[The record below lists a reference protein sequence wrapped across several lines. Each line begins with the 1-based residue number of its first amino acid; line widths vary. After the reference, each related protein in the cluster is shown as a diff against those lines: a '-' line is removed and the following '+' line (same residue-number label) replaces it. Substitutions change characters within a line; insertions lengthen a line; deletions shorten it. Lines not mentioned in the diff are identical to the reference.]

1 MQKRGVRFLAIAA
14 VVLLL
19 TVLLCGCSRSLGE
32 RAIVKIVYLD
42 EAEGQIQAGL
52 AVFTCTPNSD
62 TASVEGEAR
71 IYTAQG
77 ASIEEALYNAER
89 QQNKKPF
96 YAQNEILLLG
106 PGAASG
112 VTPYLE
118 HFAAENAARPN
129 LAAFLT
135 PLTLEEFAACEE
147 GIGDVVREGERL
159 MNRSAEGT
167 VLTQSLFE
175 LELSGDNGMS
185 GYLPVF
191 SFSEEEKDFRG
202 VRQLALIHD
211 GTPYQ
216 TLEGAPMQLFLLL
229 AGKSNRLTVHT
240 QIDGKNISFQAGQL
254 CLTRVPS
261 SFKGVP
267 GLTVRLTGTVEDIT
281 ADGVPVEREAGLEAA
296 RLINRYLNELANEL
310 NAATFAQENDI
321 FHYGWWMKQYDTA
334 SSEALLKTG
343 LLYETAQIKFESDL
357 KPA

>member
-1 MQKRGVRFLAIAA
+1 MQKRKVKLIVLAAA
-14 VVLLL
+14 VLLL
-19 TVLLCGCSRSLGE
+19 PVLLCGCSRSLGE

-62 TASVEGEAR
+62 TASVEGEAQ

-106 PGAASG
+106 PGAASN

-135 PLTLEEFAACEE
+135 PLTAEEFAECEE

-159 MNRSAEGT
+159 MSRGADGA

-175 LELSGDNGMS
+175 LELSGENGMN

-191 SFSEEEKDFRG
+191 SFSKEEKDFRG
-202 VRQLALIHD
+202 VRQLALIRD
-211 GTPYQ
+211 GVPYQ
-216 TLEGAPMQLFLLL
+216 VLEDAPMQLFLLL
-229 AGKSNRLTVHT
+229 ANKSNRLTVHT
-240 QIDGKNISFQAGQL
+240 QIDGENVSFQAQQL
-254 CLTRVPS
+254 CLTHAS
-261 SFKGVP
+261 SVWKGVP
-267 GLTVRLTGTVEDIT
+267 RLTVRLTGTVEDIT
-281 ADGVPVEREAGLEAA
+281 IGGVPVERDAQEDAA
-296 RLINRYLNELANEL
+296 RQIDRYLNELAKEL
-310 NAATFAQENDI
+310 NEATFAEENDI
-321 FHYGWWMKQYDTA
+321 FHYGWWMKQSDTA
-334 SSEALLKTG
+334 SCEALLNAG
-343 LLYETAQIKFESDL
+343 LLYETAQIEFESTL

>member
-1 MQKRGVRFLAIAA
+1 MRKRGVKLIAA
-14 VVLLL
+14 ILLL
-19 TVLLCGCSRSLGE
+19 PLLLCGCSRSLGE

-42 EAEGQIQAGL
+42 EADGQIQAGL
-52 AVFTCTPNSD
+52 AVFTCAPNSD

-77 ASIEEALYNAER
+77 ASIEEALYNAEL

-106 PGAASG
+106 PGAAAD
-112 VTPYLE
+112 VTPYLQ

-135 PLTLEEFAACEE
+135 PLTLEEFAECEE

-159 MNRSAEGT
+159 MNRSAEGA

-175 LELSGDNGMS
+175 LELSGENGMN

-191 SFSEEEKDFRG
+191 SFSKEEKDFRG
-202 VRQLALIHD
+202 VRQLALIRD
-211 GTPYQ
+211 GAPYQ
-216 TLEGAPMQLFLLL
+216 MLEDAPMQLFLLL

-240 QIDGKNISFQAGQL
+240 QIDGKTVSFHAQQL
-254 CLTRVPS
+254 CLTRVS
-261 SFKGVP
+261 SVYKGVP
-267 GLTVRLTGTVEDIT
+267 ELTVRLTGTVEDIT
-281 ADGVPVEREAGLEAA
+281 VDGIPIEREAQQNAA
-296 RLINRYLNELANEL
+296 LRIDRYLNELAKEL
-310 NAATFAQENDI
+310 NEETFAQENDI

-334 SSEALLKTG
+334 SCEALLKTG
-343 LLYETAQIKFESDL
+343 LLYETAQIEFVSAL